1 MYVVQLLVDVLLLAV
16 EEFDLLVDPVS
27 DGLVCS
33 FIVLLFV
40 ATDLDVYV
48 AWFDLFYSAHFVE
61 PYGCEDSLS
70 ANKFSVVLK

>member
-1 MYVVQLLVDVLLLAV
+1 MYVVQLLVDVLLLAL

-33 FIVLLFV
+33 FFVLLFV

-48 AWFDLFYSAHFVE
+48 TRFDLFYSAHFVK
-61 PYGCEDSLS
+61 PYGCIGS
-70 ANKFSVVLK
+70 